1 MIYKTTPYKHQDET
15 TRRFQHAKYGA
26 IFAEQGLGKSKI
38 LLDIVA
44 NSQTKRVLV
53 LAPNGLHANWFH
65 KEIPQH
71 LTNSENWLQWYW
83 KGTPA
88 RRSNNA
94 WRLAEFLKS
103 DDEKKLLLVNVE
115 AIRTNAG
122 FDTAYAFLKGQKDTM
137 IVIDESTC
145 IKNPKAQVTKACW
158 KLAALADRRFIL
170 TGTPMTQGP
179 LDIFAQVKFLDENA
193 TPYRTWTSFKN
204 AFAIEE
210 TKHFGMRAVKVVSGY
225 RNLERLT
232 EVMKPFSVRL
242 TKDDCLDLPD
252 KLWQRHYVDMTK
264 EQKRAYEELR
274 DTALTILGSG
284 EEVSSTIPLT
294 TILKLQQICS
304 GFVKDDEGTV
314 VKIPCE
320 KLDALMQIAKNAQP
334 LVIFCAFREN
344 VRILRDALTDA
355 FGPDSCS
362 LYMGGMN
369 NDQRTEAVQ
378 RFKSGI
384 SKFFLA
390 TSAGAKGLTLTEA
403 STLVYY
409 SCDYKLETRLQSQDR
424 IHRIG
429 QSKKCTYIDLVCP
442 GSIEEKI
449 LLALD
454 GKKQLSDMVLEEL
467 VELIRNS

>member
-1 MIYKTTPYKHQDET
+1 
-15 TRRFQHAKYGA
+15 
-26 IFAEQGLGKSKI
+26 
-38 LLDIVA
+38 
-44 NSQTKRVLV
+44 
-53 LAPNGLHANWFH
+53 
-65 KEIPQH
+65 
-71 LTNSENWLQWYW
+71 
-83 KGTPA
+83 
-88 RRSNNA
+88 
-94 WRLAEFLKS
+94 
-103 DDEKKLLLVNVE
+103 
-115 AIRTNAG
+115 
-122 FDTAYAFLKGQKDTM
+122 
-137 IVIDESTC
+137 
-145 IKNPKAQVTKACW
+145 
-158 KLAALADRRFIL
+158 
-170 TGTPMTQGP
+170 
-179 LDIFAQVKFLDENA
+179 
-193 TPYRTWTSFKN
+193 
-204 AFAIEE
+204 
-210 TKHFGMRAVKVVSGY
+210 MRAVKVVSGY